1 MLQCVAL
8 CCSVL
13 QSVILQVTTMS
24 LVKKRKKNVPSDARV
39 MACKNWAQF
48 VLFYFSRVL
57 LLPFLFPVLQIRVQS
72 KEMYRLSD
80 FLWVLLVFF
89 PHLLFPVLEMRAR

>member
-1 MLQCVAL
+1 
-8 CCSVL
+8 
-13 QSVILQVTTMS
+13 MS